1 MAESYAYDRE
11 PKGKGDRARYWN
23 DQIRR
28 ARGFEET
35 WRNRCYEIIDR
46 YRDDNP
52 DRMMRDT
59 RMNIFYS
66 NVDTLKSAL
75 YFKTPRPKVRRRFRD
90 NDPVGRTVATVL
102 ERGLQ
107 YQLDVYNFDMAVRR
121 AIEDYLIVG
130 RGVLRVTYE
139 PVVVEGDPEMIPVR
153 QQPITGIGEVAPG
166 QIGDVPIGSAF
177 VDAEGNQV
185 DAGMVMQGPMGPY
198 VLGDPVEYVGEQS
211 IRCEYVHWEDF
222 VMSPARGWPDVT
234 WIGFR
239 HLMTRQEL
247 VDYYGPKG
255 EMIPLSYRGDEGD
268 AYEDNKQPDRA
279 EIYEIWDKRSGK
291 QIFIAADYDELLEE
305 FDDPYNLDGFW
316 PIPEPLYAV
325 STTDTTLP
333 VPEILTYEDQLY
345 ELDLITQ
352 RIANLTE
359 ALKRRGV
366 YDASFQELQRLAGAS
381 DNEFVPVDNMAMLQA
396 GGGLANVMQEAPLDN
411 LIKAL
416 AQLYQSRQIVIQTIY
431 EITGISDIMR
441 GSSASR
447 ETATAQRIK
456 GQFGAMRL
464 VNRQRCIEMFLDQ
477 ILELKAELMVEN
489 LEPELLSRITG
500 VPVSPEAVALMRDE
514 RLRSYRISIDTDE
527 SQAVDTAIEQQR
539 RTEFLT
545 ATVQFLQA
553 IGPMVSS
560 GAIGFEQAKQMLL
573 FAARAFPGARDLED
587 TLEAIQPP
595 QGRPNPADKL
605 VEVEAAK
612 VQAQADQAA
621 ADAQVKVARLQ
632 LDQQKAAQDAAF
644 KQQKLEIDA
653 AKVVTQ

>member
-632 LDQQKAAQDAAF
+632 LDQQKAAQDAQF

>member
-153 QQPITGIGEVAPG
+153 QQPISGIGEVAPG

-198 VLGDPVEYVGEQS
+198 VLGEPVEYVGEQS

>member
-477 ILELKAELMVEN
+477 IMELKAELMVEN

-500 VPVSPEAVALMRDE
+500 VVVPPEAVALMRDE

-632 LDQQKAAQDAAF
+632 LDQQKAAQDAQF

>member
-268 AYEDNKQPDRA
+268 AHEDNKQPDRA

-477 ILELKAELMVEN
+477 IMELKAELMVEN

-500 VPVSPEAVALMRDE
+500 VVVPPEAVALMRDE

-632 LDQQKAAQDAAF
+632 LDQQKAAQDAQF

>member
-500 VPVSPEAVALMRDE
+500 VVVPPEAVALMRDE